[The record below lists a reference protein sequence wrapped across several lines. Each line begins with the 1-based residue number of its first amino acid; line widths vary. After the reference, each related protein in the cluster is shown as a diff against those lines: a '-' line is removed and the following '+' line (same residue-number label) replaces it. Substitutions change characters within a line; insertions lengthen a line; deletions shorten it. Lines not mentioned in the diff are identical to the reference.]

1 MSEERILILVL
12 GMHRSGTSVL
22 TRVLNLLGADV
33 GQDLLGARQ
42 DINARGF
49 WEHRE
54 LIAINEKLLSVLDRS
69 WYDFRPLP
77 SGVWTGETIAG
88 FQDQA
93 VSFLNSAFAG
103 AATLA
108 VIKDPRL
115 CLLLPFWE
123 SAARQAG
130 WKPVVV
136 LATRSPA
143 EVGASLC
150 HRDPLTPSSADL
162 LWLRYTGDSEK
173 CSRDLPRV
181 CVDYAGLLADWKTTL
196 DRAGAAL
203 GISWPVSTGTASE
216 AVSQAIDPGLRH
228 QQAAPERQGKLGELT
243 RQAWQLLQSGDPDR
257 QALDAVWQ
265 ACDRLLEDGGEL
277 TDALAATNRRLF
289 AVNNELQALG
299 EDHRKAL
306 DVVAEKDEQIEKLA
320 GELEHA
326 HAVID
331 ERDAQI
337 AGLSRE
343 LEYARSVV
351 EERDAQL
358 QKLAGELEHAVAIVK
373 ERDAQLN
380 HTAVKIV
387 RKLFAVDRQ

>member
-1 MSEERILILVL
+1 M
-12 GMHRSGTSVL
+12 
-22 TRVLNLLGADV
+22 
-33 GQDLLGARQ
+33 
-42 DINARGF
+42 
-49 WEHRE
+49 
-54 LIAINEKLLSVLDRS
+54 
-69 WYDFRPLP
+69 
-77 SGVWTGETIAG
+77 
-88 FQDQA
+88 
-93 VSFLNSAFAG
+93 
-103 AATLA
+103 
-108 VIKDPRL
+108 
-115 CLLLPFWE
+115 
-123 SAARQAG
+123 
-130 WKPVVV
+130 
-136 LATRSPA
+136 
-143 EVGASLC
+143 
-150 HRDPLTPSSADL
+150 
-162 LWLRYTGDSEK
+162 
-173 CSRDLPRV
+173 
-181 CVDYAGLLADWKTTL
+181 
-196 DRAGAAL
+196 
-203 GISWPVSTGTASE
+203 
-216 AVSQAIDPGLRH
+216 RH
-228 QQAAPERQGKLGELT
+228 QQEAPERQGKLGELT

-265 ACDRLLEDGGEL
+265 TCDRLLEDGGEL
-277 TDALAATNRRLF
+277 TNALAATNRRLF

-337 AGLSRE
+337 VGLSRE

-358 QKLAGELEHAVAIVK
+358 QKLAGELEHAVSIVE